1 VETLRPSRP
10 AAGPPGHGAP
20 GTIRAKAPLRIS
32 FAGGGTDV
40 MPYPRD
46 HGGCVLSVTIDL
58 YAWASLRARDDAE
71 YQVVAEDGTSARYMS
86 PEDMVF
92 DGHLD
97 LVKACL
103 RHMAGET
110 GLDLHLFCDAPPGSG
125 LGSSSALVVAMLAAV
140 AEQTH
145 DAMTPYELADRA
157 YRVERVDLRQP
168 GGMQD
173 QYCATFGGFNFIEF
187 QDVDRVV
194 VNPLRIPTEVANEL
208 HGSLLLCYTGMTRK
222 SGGILRRQV
231 EGYVTGRR
239 ESVKALGRIKQ
250 LTLELKEALLTGDLE
265 TFAAILNESWHAK
278 RDLAEGIT
286 NDRIDELY
294 ATAREAGALGG
305 KLLGAGGGGYL
316 LLFCPFE
323 SRPAVAEAM
332 EGAGARVVRFH
343 FDEQG
348 VQTWRVP

>member
-1 VETLRPSRP
+1 VETLRRARP
-10 AAGPPGHGAP
+10 APGTDRLAS

-46 HGGCVLSVTIDL
+46 HGGAVLAATIDL
-58 YAWASLRARDDAE
+58 YAWASLRPRSDAE
-71 YQVVAEDGTSARYMS
+71 YQVVAEDGTSARYAS

-103 RHMAGET
+103 RHMAGGT

-125 LGSSSALVVAMLAAV
+125 LGSSSALVVAMLASV

-145 DAMTPYELADRA
+145 TPMTPYELAQRA
-157 YRVERVDLRQP
+157 YGVERVDLRQP

-187 QDVDRVV
+187 LDVDRVV
-194 VNPLRIPTEVANEL
+194 VNPLRVPTEVANEL

-231 EGYVTGRR
+231 QGYVTGRR
-239 ESVKALGRIKQ
+239 ESVEALEKIKA
-250 LTLELKEALLTGDLE
+250 LTLELKEALLTGDLP
-265 TFAAILNESWHAK
+265 TFAEILNESWHAK

-286 NDRIDELY
+286 NPRIDGLY
-294 ATAREAGALGG
+294 ETARGSGALAG

-323 SRPAVAEAM
+323 RRPAVAEAM

-343 FDEQG
+343 FEEEG